1 MNFHSL
7 ALGPTS
13 SHRPDEGRRSGGYRD
28 GPMKGGEAG
37 APAAA
42 GGAVAETRRFGRS
55 AVLLSGGIGL
65 AGLLTYVY
73 FSLASHV
80 LSRDEYGEIVV
91 LWSVT
96 FVAISVLYRPVEQ
109 LLSRTIAERNVSSQ
123 PIAGP
128 LRVAAAIQLAI
139 AAISVAAMLALR
151 GPLEDDLL
159 SGSETLYWI
168 LVFAIAAF
176 GVSFFARGY
185 LAGNRRFGVLAGL
198 LLAESASRAAFALA
212 VAIGIAEGQEAVALG
227 IAAAPCLS
235 LLVVPLALGR
245 HAATESD
252 ADRAR
257 AAAVPA
263 GAEPFPLARGGAF
276 AAAVL
281 LIMLSEQTMLNAGPL
296 LVQATDGAAAAG
308 FIFNVL
314 MVARAPLVLFQ
325 GFSTS
330 LLPHLTRL
338 LAGGMDGDADAF
350 RLSVRATVIAIAGF
364 TAFVCAV
371 LAIAGPDLM
380 QLAFGDKF
388 EYDRAG
394 LLIVGAG
401 MGLYL
406 TATTLNQAA
415 LAQGQARRAA
425 ACWVGCALAF
435 LLWSIAGPFDELRR
449 VEVGFAGAAA
459 LLSVLLYAVYR
470 VPRGR
475 PGDRVLPGSPAE
487 LEVRL
492 AAADEAG

>member
-1 MNFHSL
+1 
-7 ALGPTS
+7 
-13 SHRPDEGRRSGGYRD
+13 
-28 GPMKGGEAG
+28 MKGGEAG
-37 APAAA
+37 AAAAA

-73 FSLASHV
+73 FSLASHA

-109 LLSRTIAERNVSSQ
+109 LLSRTIAERNVGAQ
-123 PIAGP
+123 PIGGP
-128 LRVAAAIQLAI
+128 VRVAAAIQLAI
-139 AAISVAAMLALR
+139 AAASVAVMLALR

-159 SGSETLYWI
+159 SGNETLYWI

-176 GVSFFARGY
+176 GVSFFARGF

-212 VAIGIAEGQEAVALG
+212 VAIGIADGQEAVALG

-245 HAATESD
+245 HGATGPD
-252 ADRAR
+252 ADRER
-257 AAAVPA
+257 AAAAPEA
-263 GAEPFPLARGGAF
+263 GAEPFALAQGGAF

-281 LIMLSEQTMLNAGPL
+281 VIMLSEQTLLNAGPL
-296 LVQATDGAAAAG
+296 LLRATDGAAAAG

-314 MVARAPLVLFQ
+314 LVARAPLVLFQ

-338 LAGGMDGDADAF
+338 LAGGTDGDTDAF

-394 LLIVGAG
+394 LEIVAVG

-425 ACWVGCALAF
+425 ACWVACALAF

-459 LLSVLLYAVYR
+459 LLTVLLYAVYR

-475 PGDRVLPGSPAE
+475 PGDRLVPGSPAE
-487 LEVRL
+487 LEARL